1 MKKKILTMI
10 VGLMATMAVNAQST
24 YDTPPFGQGKI
35 YVGASMSSFDIGSVM
50 SKFHVDLSAKGGY
63 LLTDNILALGDVSY
77 NYMKDADGI
86 FSIGAGL
93 RYYIE
98 QNGIFLGAGAKLVD
112 MTNDLD
118 FQPNISLGYAFFLN
132 RTVTVEPELYFNL
145 STKDIDNSSYGFRIG
160 FGVYLFNE

>member
-63 LLTDNILALGDVSY
+63 MISDNILALGDLSY
-77 NYMKDADGI
+77 NYMKDSDGI

-93 RYYIE
+93 RV
-98 QNGIFLGAGAKLVD
+98 K
-112 MTNDLD
+112 
-118 FQPNISLGYAFFLN
+118 AF
-132 RTVTVEPELYFNL
+132 
-145 STKDIDNSSYGFRIG
+145 G
-160 FGVYLFNE
+160 FGVAFAQPHTGATTMMFNFNTTIGELMR

>member
-50 SKFHVDLSAKGGY
+50 SKFHVDL
-63 LLTDNILALGDVSY
+63 
-77 NYMKDADGI
+77 
-86 FSIGAGL
+86 
-93 RYYIE
+93 
-98 QNGIFLGAGAKLVD
+98 NGIFLGAGAKLVD